1 MGLGPR
7 VLKFDGLLGRG
18 WWWRL
23 RRSFY
28 NAAFG
33 GPPPPLRGP
42 PLPDERWEAS
52 LKVVVSFPPTKWDRQ
67 GLRQRSSP
75 PCYLPTP
82 FPGVGGERSETEGGG
97 WMGRSAARVHRAQ
110 RGRFL
115 RWTGPLGRRVCTF
128 DGLSGR
134 GWWWRLRRKFYKA
147 AFGGPPPPLRGPPPP
162 PTSSGRQ
169 V

>member
-1 MGLGPR
+1 MDRPDGRR
-7 VLKFDGLLGRG
+7 VLKFDGLSGRG
-18 WWWRL
+18 LWYRP
-23 RRSFY
+23 SGDEFY

-42 PLPDERWEAS
+42 PPPRRAVGGKFEGRGLLS
-52 LKVVVSFPPTKWDRQ
+52 PPTKWDRQ

-97 WMGRSAARVHRAQ
+97 WMGHSAARVQ
-110 RGRFL
+110 RVAVAAS
-115 RWTGPLGRRVCTF
+115 PQV
-128 DGLSGR
+128 
-134 GWWWRLRRKFYKA
+134 FYNA
-147 AFGGPPPPLRGPPPP
+147 AFGTPPPPLRGPPPP
-162 PTSSGRQ
+162 TSGGRQ